1 MWSISYYISSF
12 ESLSNV
18 PKRSSWLRGT
28 SSSKWDSPFLLV
40 LHPFLLLLRPRL
52 LLHFHVKPHG
62 LRSPALFSISSFS
75 LSMPLFSIC
84 LSSKAWDPLCNVCSK
99 MMTLRAVIRSDT
111 FIFSRWR
118 RTFLCCLLYQMTGRL
133 SRAFLMVISSKAT
146 LKITHKI
153 PIAFSGEVRK
163 VMLWKKQ
170 LGFSWQKRLILPIL
184 LALFLLALIPS
195 YNF

>member
-12 ESLSNV
+12 ASLSNV

-40 LHPFLLLLRPRL
+40 LNPFLLLLRPRL

-62 LRSPALFSISSFS
+62 FRSPALFSISSFS
-75 LSMPLFSIC
+75 LSMPRFSIC

-99 MMTLRAVIRSDT
+99 MMTLRAVISRSDT

-153 PIAFSGEVRK
+153 PASEWGLA
-163 VMLWKKQ
+163 VMEDLWIV
-170 LGFSWQKRLILPIL
+170 FWYWRNSDR
-184 LALFLLALIPS
+184 
-195 YNF
+195 